1 MAIAV
6 PTVYP
11 RNAYSRLRMVDTLEK
26 MVISASFS
34 GEINNIL
41 DSIYR

>member
-1 MAIAV
+1 M

-26 MVISASFS
+26 MGISASFS

>member
-1 MAIAV
+1 M

-26 MVISASFS
+26 MGISVSFS

>member
-1 MAIAV
+1 
-6 PTVYP
+6 
-11 RNAYSRLRMVDTLEK
+11 MVDTLEK